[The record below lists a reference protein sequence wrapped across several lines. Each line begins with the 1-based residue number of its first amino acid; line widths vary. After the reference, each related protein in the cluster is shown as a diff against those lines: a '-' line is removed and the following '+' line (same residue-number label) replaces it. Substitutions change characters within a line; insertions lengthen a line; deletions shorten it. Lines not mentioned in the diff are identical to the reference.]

1 MRHIWRPLL
10 ALLLLAGVGALAVSA
25 LELDYRLDA
34 FLPAP
39 KTAQQQIVVDQ
50 VSGGSAARL
59 ILAAVDGEDPLA
71 LAETS
76 RALAERWRDIEGV
89 ERVDNGDWSRQEALL
104 DQLMQAR
111 FVLADDIPER
121 VAADAVAEAL
131 DDRLSDL
138 TVAGRRVEPLI
149 ARDPLGVV
157 EELAAG
163 LAEGR
168 QANRIDGAWFD
179 AAGERALLVVQSS
192 HAPYAIDQQQRLLE
206 ALRSSFADIAP
217 DGQGLELAGAPV
229 IGVASATASR
239 SDALRLSL
247 WGSAL
252 LLAVL
257 AFAWR
262 SVSAII
268 AGAVPLAFGVV
279 CGLAV
284 TVLAFGQVHGLTLA
298 FGFTLLG
305 VALDYPVHLFGH
317 ADRRAL
323 SATARNIRAP
333 LLLGVTSTLIAYVAI
348 WLSDSP
354 GLAQLGAFSA
364 AGLAGAALATLF
376 LPVLDPA
383 LPRRVQPTRVTPF
396 NWPAVPLILALAALG
411 FLVWQGDARWSN
423 DLSRMSP
430 IDRSQIAADR
440 ELRAA
445 VGGGEVRH
453 LIATRGETLDAA
465 LEANEQ
471 TARLLASARA
481 QGLIEGWQA
490 ASDLLPSEATQRQ
503 RLAAWPAAEEMRSR
517 LDAAGS
523 GFRPG
528 AFEPFLVDLTRARS
542 RGPISREFWQGTPLA
557 ARLDSQLTQTSTG
570 WHALIQP
577 VGLSD
582 ADALARF
589 LENNQAPAQLVDLT
603 EGSQAMVA
611 AWRQEASLSLGLAAA
626 LIVLLLW
633 LRLRRPIETLAVLL
647 PPAAAVLVAAA
658 TMSYLDS
665 GLTIVHLIGLLL
677 TAGIGLDFALFS
689 RSFRTDPPAAA
700 RSRRAINTCALS
712 TGGVFLVL
720 GQSTIGMLQMLGL
733 TVALGI
739 LLSWLFSRIGLPR

>member
-10 ALLLLAGVGALAVSA
+10 ALLLLAGAGALAVSA

-39 KTAQQQIVVDQ
+39 ETARQQIVVDQ
-50 VSGGSAARL
+50 VSGGSTARL

-71 LAETS
+71 MAETS
-76 RALAERWRDIEGV
+76 RALAERWRGLKGV

-104 DQLMQAR
+104 DKLMQAR
-111 FVLADDIPER
+111 FVLAGDVAER
-121 VAADAVAEAL
+121 VTPEAVAEAL
-131 DDRLSDL
+131 NNRLADL
-138 TVAGRRVEPLI
+138 TVAGRRAESLI
-149 ARDPLGVV
+149 ARDPLGMV

-168 QANRIDGAWFD
+168 QTQRIDGAWFD
-179 AAGERALLVVQSS
+179 AAGERALLIVHSS
-192 HAPYAIDQQQRLLE
+192 HAPYAIDQQERLLE
-206 ALRSSFADIAP
+206 ALRSSFTDIAP
-217 DGQGLELAGAPV
+217 DRQRLELAGAPV

-252 LLAVL
+252 LLVVL

-279 CGLAV
+279 CGLTV

-364 AGLAGAALATLF
+364 AGLAGAALATQF
-376 LPVLDPA
+376 LPALNPA
-383 LPRRVQPTRVTPF
+383 LPRRVEPTRVSPF
-396 NWPAVPLILALAALG
+396 NWPAVPLLLGLAALG
-411 FLVWQGDARWSN
+411 FLVWQGEARWSH
-423 DLSRMSP
+423 DLSRLSP

-453 LIATRGETLDAA
+453 LIATSGETLEAA
-465 LEANEQ
+465 LEASEQ
-471 TARLLASARA
+471 TVELLESARE

-490 ASDLLPSEATQRQ
+490 ATELLPTEETQRH
-503 RLAAWPAAEEMRSR
+503 RLSAWPTAEAMRKR
-517 LDAAGS
+517 LESADS
-523 GFRPG
+523 GFRSG
-528 AFEPFLVDLTRARS
+528 AFEPFLADLDRARS
-542 RGPISREFWQGTPLA
+542 RGPISRNFWDGTPLA
-557 ARLDSQLTQTSTG
+557 ARLDSQLTKTATG
-570 WHALIQP
+570 WNTLIQP

-582 ADALARF
+582 AETLAAFLAR
-589 LENNQAPAQLVDLT
+589 NDAPAQLIDLA

-633 LRLRRPIETLAVLL
+633 LRLRHPVETLAVLL
-647 PPAAAVLVAAA
+647 PPASAVLVAAA
-658 TMSYLDS
+658 TMSHLDG

-689 RSFRTDPPAAA
+689 RNFRTDPPAAA
-700 RSRRAINTCALS
+700 RSRRAINTCAAS